1 MRSSGA
7 AGGWWHAR
15 LFAALR
21 GYRSPFVLTSTPSI
35 DAMKHLYHS
44 ATFAI
49 SCAAPNRFPPPTG
62 PEVAFAG
69 RSNAGK
75 SSTLNRLCGQRK
87 LAHVSKTPG
96 RTQMI
101 NFFSLDN
108 GAQLVD
114 LPGYGFARAPEAERR
129 RWGRLIEAYLRE
141 REVLRGLVIVMD
153 IRHPLTDYDWR
164 MLDWCASQGLP
175 AHILL
180 NKADKLKRG
189 AMQKALMS
197 VERQL
202 EEEGIDAMVQTF
214 SAVKGQGLDRLYTRL
229 DEWLDVSGG

>member
-1 MRSSGA
+1 MLDFPPPCGA
-7 AGGWWHAR
+7 ASG
-15 LFAALR
+15 
-21 GYRSPFVLTSTPSI
+21 PFVPTPVPSVN
-35 DAMKHLYHS
+35 AMKHLFQS

-49 SCAAPNRFPPPTG
+49 SCAAPNQFPPPTG

-141 REVLRGLVIVMD
+141 REALRGLVIVMD
-153 IRHPLTDYDWR
+153 IRHPLTDYDWQ
-164 MLDWCASQGLP
+164 MLDWCAGQGLP
-175 AHILL
+175 VHILL

-202 EEEGIDAMVQTF
+202 GDEGVDATVQVF
-214 SAVKGQGLDRLYTRL
+214 SAAKGQGLDRLHARL
-229 DEWLDVSGG
+229 DQWLGLAEE

>member
-1 MRSSGA
+1 
-7 AGGWWHAR
+7 
-15 LFAALR
+15 
-21 GYRSPFVLTSTPSI
+21 
-35 DAMKHLYHS
+35 MKNRYQS
-44 ATFAI
+44 ATFSI
-49 SCAAPNRFPPPTG
+49 SCAAPKQFPPPTG

-75 SSTLNRLCGQRK
+75 SSTLNRLCRQRK

-101 NFFSLDN
+101 NFFSLDD
-108 GAQLVD
+108 GARLVD
-114 LPGYGFARAPEAERR
+114 LPGYGFAKAPESERR

-141 REVLRGLVIVMD
+141 REPLRGVVIVMD
-153 IRHPLTDYDWR
+153 IRHPLTEYDWQ
-164 MLDWCASQGLP
+164 MLDWCAEQGLP

-189 AMQKALMS
+189 AMRTALAA

-202 EEEGIDAMVQTF
+202 AGAGIEATVQVF
-214 SAVKGQGLDRLYTRL
+214 SAAKGQGLEQLHARL
-229 DEWLDVSGG
+229 DEWLSSGQEG